1 MGSILLAPY
10 DGVDG
15 AHLLACAALDAFILA
30 DHVEFFDLA
39 VDAGDGAVSGAF
51 CAADALVSNKV
62 GGQFL
67 TDAGGT
73 ALFFDMR
80 LVFFAEGFNGGK
92 HRVGRGLSQC
102 AQGGALSGFC

>member
-39 VDAGDGAVSGAF
+39 VNTGDGAVSGTF
-51 CAADALVSNKV
+51 CATDALVGNKV
-62 GGQFL
+62 RGQFL
-67 TDAGGT
+67 TDARGT
-73 ALFFDMR
+73 AFFFDMR
-80 LVFFAEGFNGGK
+80 LVFFAESFNGRQY
-92 HRVGRGLSQC
+92 RVGRGLSQC
-102 AQGGALSGFC
+102 A